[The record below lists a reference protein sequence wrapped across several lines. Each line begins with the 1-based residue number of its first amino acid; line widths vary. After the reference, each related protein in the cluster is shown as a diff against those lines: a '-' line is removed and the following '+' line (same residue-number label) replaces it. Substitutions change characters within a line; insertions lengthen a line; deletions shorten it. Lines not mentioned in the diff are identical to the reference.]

1 MRLEPQTPE
10 IPYRSGLLLALSRSE
25 AQSRFSSKLQAR
37 CSLSSSDSSLALR
50 ARSASTSTSSLSSA
64 PSIDSP
70 SGFDRVHLL
79 DRIESRTPPYGG
91 VVPRVELAPHRFPL
105 SLPHSLTHRFLSHRF
120 LAHSLTHSLTPSLL
134 PFLPRLTLGII
145 YPTFKSFEAIE
156 SKTTQADDEQW
167 LTYWVVYVTLNILET
182 LMWPVLMW
190 VPLYSV
196 LKCGVI
202 SWLVMPRFCGAR
214 LLYTVFLRKG
224 LYMAAETLKEVP
236 AFEDV
241 VKAFVDKSDGKGKVA
256 TQSHSVAGGA
266 EHAD

>member
-1 MRLEPQTPE
+1 ML
-10 IPYRSGLLLALSRSE
+10 SLLLRLIPGFTSTVSLYQYVVVVVGAIDRFAVWIRSRSFE
-25 AQSRFSSKLQAR
+25 
-37 CSLSSSDSSLALR
+37 LS
-50 ARSASTSTSSLSSA
+50 
-64 PSIDSP
+64 
-70 SGFDRVHLL
+70 
-79 DRIESRTPPYGG
+79 IEST
-91 VVPRVELAPHRFPL
+91 VELAPHRFPL
-105 SLPHSLTHRFLSHRF
+105 SPSPL
-120 LAHSLTHSLTPSLL
+120 SLTHSLTPSLL

-214 LLYTVFLRKG
+214 LLYTLFVRKG

>member
-1 MRLEPQTPE
+1 LNELDPNPIQNALTHTF
-10 IPYRSGLLLALSRSE
+10 LSR
-25 AQSRFSSKLQAR
+25 APLP
-37 CSLSSSDSSLALR
+37 SSLTL
-50 ARSASTSTSSLSSA
+50 
-64 PSIDSP
+64 
-70 SGFDRVHLL
+70 
-79 DRIESRTPPYGG
+79 Y
-91 VVPRVELAPHRFPL
+91 
-105 SLPHSLTHRFLSHRF
+105 RFL
-120 LAHSLTHSLTPSLL
+120 
-134 PFLPRLTLGII
+134 LPRLTLGVI

-156 SKTTQADDEQW
+156 SKTSKVDDEQW
-167 LTYWVVYVTLNILET
+167 LTYWVVYVSLNMLEA

-196 LKCGVI
+196 MKCGVI

-214 LLYTVFLRKG
+214 LLYTVFVRKG

-241 VKAFVDKSDGKGKVA
+241 VKAFVDKGDGKGDGKGVA